1 MCAIASAR
9 AEEERGD
16 TLIEILISI
25 MILSFGVMGIYSA
38 LTGSLVA
45 ADAIKGR
52 AGVSQLVTQVA
63 NEIQLA
69 EWECLDNPTDSY
81 RVVLEGLKPAPSW
94 TIGVAT
100 MTHWGRSRSFE
111 DGCPGPADDAV
122 FRTQKMTILVK
133 APGARGHQTVE
144 LLKRP

>member
-1 MCAIASAR
+1 MASPR
-9 AEEERGD
+9 GVDERGD

-45 ADAIKGR
+45 ADAVKGR
-52 AGVSQLVTQVA
+52 AGASQLVTRVA

-81 RVVLEGLKPAPSW
+81 RSILQRLKPTPSW
-94 TIGVAT
+94 TIAVTT

-111 DGCPGPADDAV
+111 EGCPPPEDDAV
-122 FRTQKMTILVK
+122 FRTQKMTLLVK
-133 APGARGHQTVE
+133 APGGRGQQTVE

>member
-1 MCAIASAR
+1 MN
-9 AEEERGD
+9 EQGD

-45 ADAIKGR
+45 ADAVKGR
-52 AGVSQLVTQVA
+52 ASVSQLVTRVT

-69 EWECLDNPTDSY
+69 DWECTDDPLGSY
-81 RVVLEGLKPAPSW
+81 GTLLERLKPTPSW
-94 TIGVAT
+94 TIIVTT
-100 MTHWGRSRSFE
+100 MTHWGPSRSFE
-111 DGCPGPADDAV
+111 DGCPDPGQDAV
-122 FRTQKMTILVK
+122 FRTQKMTLLVK
-133 APGARGHQTVE
+133 APGARGRQTVE